1 MRRFFVLVPSLSPAG
16 PVKGAVALANAI
28 AAVRDVTLVS
38 LKDGPGVGA
47 PIQDAVRVLSLAHVR
62 KWRRRVSAYSTL
74 LRDAGGR
81 NVVASISMC
90 LSADITNLFCR
101 ANAVTCSSVRGNL
114 LRNYRLDYGLAGAP
128 LAVAH
133 LCALR
138 AVDHVVAMNSAMAS
152 QVHSYVRRTPA
163 IIGNFIDE
171 PTVEPYRKADKP
183 RGPLRLVFVAS
194 LTARKCPELLIDAI
208 RELVGQG
215 IAMHL
220 DMLGDGP
227 LRAQIEARI
236 AQYGLTE
243 FVTMRGQIADPY
255 TFIARA
261 DVFVLPSLS
270 EGVSRAALEAL
281 YLGVPCVLRDVDGNA
296 DLLSNSDSGTVFR
309 RDADLAETILQV
321 ASQERLRS
329 GVRTSLLPSVC
340 SQAAA
345 VQQYLD
351 LLEQ

>member
-1 MRRFFVLVPSLSPAG
+1 MRKFFILVPSLSPAG

-28 AAVRDVTLVS
+28 SAVREVTLVS
-38 LKDGPGVGA
+38 LKGGSGVGD
-47 PIQDAVRVLSLAHVR
+47 PIQRAVRVLSLAHVHG
-62 KWRRRVSAYSTL
+62 WRQRVSTYSTL
-74 LRDAGGR
+74 LREAGGR
-81 NVVASISMC
+81 SVVASISMC

-101 ANAVTCSSVRGNL
+101 ADAVTCSSVRGNL
-114 LRNYRLDYGLAGAP
+114 LRNYYLDYGLPGAP

-138 AVDHVVAMNSAMAS
+138 GVDHVVAMNAAMAS
-152 QVHSYVRRTPA
+152 QVSFYTRRTST

-171 PTVEPYRKADKP
+171 ATLEQYREVNEPS
-183 RGPLRLVFVAS
+183 GPLRLVFVAS

-208 RELVGQG
+208 RELVHRG
-215 IAMHL
+215 IAIHL
-220 DMLGDGP
+220 DMLGNGP
-227 LRAQIEARI
+227 QRAQIEARI
-236 AQYGLTE
+236 AQYGLTD
-243 FVTMRGQIADPY
+243 VVAIQGQIPTPY

-261 DVFVLPSLS
+261 DALVLPSLS

-296 DLLSNSDSGTVFR
+296 GLLQKPGSGMLFR
-309 RDADLAETILQV
+309 HDADLAETILQV
-321 ASQERLRS
+321 ASEARLRS
-329 GVRTSLLPSVC
+329 GARTSLLPLMC

-345 VQQYLD
+345 VQQYLA